1 MNIIVTG
8 CAGHIGSVL
17 TKKLLEEGH
26 QVFGVDNLSTGFAS
40 NLIKSAS
47 FKFIQGDINGNV
59 LRNELPRNVQYDAI
73 YHLAA
78 CVGVQRT
85 LLNPALVFEDLVG
98 LKNIIDFVIMNGIK
112 HVLFSSS
119 SEVYGEPVALPL
131 NERSTPLNVRLP
143 YAAVKSMGELL
154 ITEYATLFDF
164 RYTIFRFFNTYSEHQ
179 SNDFVVPIF
188 IKKAILNEDLII
200 YGDGNQT
207 RSFLNAE
214 DNVNFCYQ
222 CLNDRRAFNETINVG
237 SEKEI
242 TINDLAQ
249 TIITT
254 LNSKSNIVHVSPL
267 ERGDMTRRQPD
278 NARFLELYGKELISL
293 EDGILRFISS

>member
-8 CAGHIGSVL
+8 CAGHVGSVL

-26 QVFGVDNLSTGFAS
+26 QVYGVDNLSTGFAS
-40 NLIKSAS
+40 NLIKLSS
-47 FKFIQGDINGNV
+47 FKFFQGDINGNV
-59 LRNELPRNVQYDAI
+59 LRNELPRNVEYHAI
-73 YHLAA
+73 YHFAA

-98 LKNIIDFVIMNGIK
+98 LKNMIDFVIMNK
-112 HVLFSSS
+112 VDHVFFSSS
-119 SEVYGEPVALPL
+119 SEVYGEPVTLPL

-154 ITEYATLFDF
+154 IAEYSKLFNF
-164 RYTIFRFFNTYSEHQ
+164 RFTIFRFFNTYSEFQ

-188 IKKAILNEDLII
+188 IKKALLNEDIVI

-207 RSFLNAE
+207 RSFLYVE

-222 CLNDRRAFNETINVG
+222 CLHDKRAFNETINVG
-237 SEKEI
+237 SEKEM
-242 TINDLAQ
+242 TINELAQ
-249 TIITT
+249 TVKTT
-254 LNSKSNIVHVSPL
+254 LNSRSKIVHVSPL

-278 NARFLELYGKELISL
+278 NGRFLELYGKDLISL
-293 EDGILRFISS
+293 EDGIAKFIRS